1 MNEPGGARTAAPS
14 LRFSRRAAFAVG
26 VFAFVVESW
35 RRRHQFGDVAIWPL
49 IFDDYIA
56 GSFLIAASRIAA
68 RDTGRG
74 PVWLAAAWGASAMM
88 MYGSFFGQLI
98 NRAAP
103 DASGLPT
110 VFVLAVKAVLF
121 AVCLACLVVT
131 LRSGAAPRASSGS
144 GRE

>member
-1 MNEPGGARTAAPS
+1 MSMATEASEPSGS
-14 LRFSRRAAFAVG
+14 FSRRAAFALG
-26 VFAFVVESW
+26 VFAIVVESW
-35 RRRHQFGDVAIWPL
+35 RRRHQFGDVSMWPL

-68 RDTGRG
+68 RDAGRG
-74 PVWLAAAWGASAMM
+74 RVWLAAAWGASAMM

-110 VFVLAVKAVLF
+110 TFVLGVKAVLF
-121 AVCLACLVVT
+121 AICLAGLAVT
-131 LRSGAAPRASSGS
+131 LRRGPASGT
-144 GRE
+144 